1 MVNNYCPD
9 NEVLHKTN
17 LDSKAFNSCSNSEK
31 AVCVAEGWQ
40 KITKLLGISFLFF
53 RQRDRNRLF
62 RRLRFTA
69 FPSLRL
75 TTIVVPCFSR
85 PWRIQR
91 LAPLI
96 QLIKQGYTAKRL
108 RPFLR
113 RLFKIARPDAVLMR
127 LRKPCLLRRFLL
139 LG

>member
-1 MVNNYCPD
+1 MVNEYCPD
-9 NEVLHKTN
+9 SEALHRAN
-17 LDSKAFNSCSNSEK
+17 LDSNAFNSCSNSEK

-40 KITKLLGISFLFF
+40 KITKLGGISFLFF
-53 RQRDRNRLF
+53 RQMDRNRLL

-69 FPSLRL
+69 LPSLRR
-75 TTIVVPCFSR
+75 TTMVVPCFSR
-85 PWRIQR
+85 PWRTQR
-91 LAPLI
+91 LAPLT
-96 QLIKQGYTAKRL
+96 QLIKQGYTARRL

-113 RLFKIARPDAVLMR
+113 RRFNIARPDAVLMR

>member
-1 MVNNYCPD
+1 MIQYYRPNS
-9 NEVLHKTN
+9 EVPHKAN
-17 LDSKAFNSCSNSEK
+17 SDSNAFNSCSNSEK

-40 KITKLLGISFLFF
+40 KITKLLDISFLFLW
-53 RQRDRNRLF
+53 QRDRNRLF

-69 FPSLRL
+69 FPNLRR
-75 TTIVVPCFSR
+75 TTMMVPCFSR
-85 PWRIQR
+85 PWRTQR
-91 LAPLI
+91 LPPLTHFI
-96 QLIKQGYTAKRL
+96 IQGYTAKRL

-113 RLFKIARPDAVLMR
+113 RRFNIVRPDAVLMR

>member
-1 MVNNYCPD
+1 MVDNYCP
-9 NEVLHKTN
+9 NSEALHRVN
-17 LDSKAFNSCSNSEK
+17 LDSNAFNSCFSSEK

-40 KITKLLGISFLFF
+40 KITKLGGISFLLL
-53 RQRDRNRLF
+53 RQRDRNRLL

-69 FPSLRL
+69 LPNLRR
-75 TTIVVPCFSR
+75 TTMVVPCFSR
-85 PWRIQR
+85 PWRTQR
-91 LAPLI
+91 LAPLP

-113 RLFKIARPDAVLMR
+113 RRFNIARPDAVLIR